1 MNTVFTKIISP
12 GRRPGLLIPILLLPV
27 LFSVCQAQPGRSVR
41 GIITDSLTRK
51 PLPGAHILIR
61 ESGLGVYSD
70 EGGSFLLSGLP
81 EGRIR
86 LTISFVGYFTETRV
100 VQTKNIW
107 QVTLDIRMIPKI
119 MEAAEVEITD
129 NRFRQATMNAP
140 LRMEIISAASISNT
154 PGQNITAVLD
164 YLPGVNLSTT
174 MGSFSNNTVVSMRG
188 LSGSDQGRTLV
199 LLDDVPLNKADQGSV
214 NWNLINRDN
223 VDRIE
228 VSKGPGSAKYGSSA
242 MGGVINIITRNPV
255 RKISG
260 TATIDYGTFNTA
272 GIRYQVAGR
281 VPVGRR
287 PQQFYYGLQGFYRRS
302 DGYNAEIPEYLEKS
316 DTFYVNNFFRE
327 INIGGKAGYRFDS
340 LNQME
345 VRTNFFN
352 DKRGRGVQVYEVD
365 GAYERHKT
373 LQVSGRYRGGAGK
386 IRWDLLIWN
395 QNEHFERLNEAM
407 NEGEYTLYLVR
418 SDRVD
423 QGARLQLKFPA
434 GRVQHFTAG
443 LEYQG
448 GSVDGQ
454 DVYYTSTDVISNKGK
469 MNTFAAFV
477 QDEIT
482 LFNEKLT
489 IIPGLR
495 VNWAIFHD
503 GSFRIDDPSYAIQY
517 LVDYQDSLYP
527 RKEWFQAD
535 PKLSFQYRFSPQ
547 TRVYLTLGRGFRA
560 PNLDDLCRTGKMR
573 NGFKVANP
581 GLKPEVLDN
590 IEVGAD
596 MLLFEKIHLA
606 PSVYYS
612 MGRNFMYYVSTGDSV
627 NMGYKLAP
635 VFIKQNIS
643 SVDIAGFEVEADVA
657 IFRWLDLSASYT
669 FNHSVISHFTPYD
682 TAVDKDLNGKFLTD
696 VPANKAVATLKF
708 TNKYVNVNLLWKFI
722 GTRWINDENEVDPYL
737 ETAKYPAYQ
746 TAGLRCWHTFFN
758 HLTVAVNIDNL
769 FDVIYVDDR
778 LQQSPGR
785 MITAELT
792 VKF

>member
-1 MNTVFTKIISP
+1 MIIS
-12 GRRPGLLIPILLLPV
+12 GRRRGFLISILLLPV
-27 LFSVCQAQPGRSVR
+27 LFSICQAQTGRTIK
-41 GIITDSLTRK
+41 GIITDSLTRR
-51 PLPGAHILIR
+51 PLVGAHILIR
-61 ESGLGVYSD
+61 ESGTGVFTD
-70 EGGSFLLSGLP
+70 GEGCFVLSGLP
-81 EGRIR
+81 DGKVR
-86 LTISFVGYFTETRV
+86 LTISFVGYFTENRV
-100 VQTKNIW
+100 IQPKNMQ
-107 QVTLDIRMIPKI
+107 QVGLNIRMIPKI

-129 NRFRQATMNAP
+129 NRFSQARLSVPM
-140 LRMEIISAASISNT
+140 RMDIISAANISNT

-174 MGSFSNNTVVSMRG
+174 MGSFSNNTVVTMRG

-199 LLDDVPLNKADQGSV
+199 LLDEVPLNKADQGSV

-223 VDRIE
+223 IDRIE
-228 VSKGPGSAKYGSSA
+228 ISKGPGNAKYGSNA

-255 RKISG
+255 KKISG
-260 TATIDYGTFNTA
+260 TATLDYGTFNTA

-281 VPVGRR
+281 IPLNNRR
-287 PQQFYYGLQGFYRRS
+287 QQFVYGLQGFYRRS

-327 INIGGKAGYRFDS
+327 INIGGTIGYRFDS
-340 LNQME
+340 LNQVE

-373 LQVSGRYRGGAGK
+373 WQITGRYRGGTGK
-386 IRWDLLIWN
+386 VRWDFLVWN
-395 QNEHFERLNEAM
+395 QNENFERLNEAM

-418 SDRVD
+418 SDRID
-423 QGARLQLKFPA
+423 QGARLQIKIPA
-434 GRVQHFTAG
+434 GRIQNFTTG

-454 DVYYTSTDVISNKGK
+454 DIYYTSTDVISNKGK

-477 QDEIT
+477 QDEIS
-482 LFNEKLT
+482 LLNEKLT

-495 VNWAIFHD
+495 LNGAIFHD

-517 LVDYQDSLYP
+517 LVDYQDSLFP
-527 RKEWFQAD
+527 QKVWFQAD
-535 PKLSFQYRFSPQ
+535 PKLSLQYRFTPQ
-547 TRVYLTLGRGFRA
+547 SRIYLTFGRGFRA
-560 PNLDDLCRTGKMR
+560 PNLDDLCRTGKMK
-573 NGFKVANP
+573 NGFKIANP
-581 GLKPEVLDN
+581 ALKPEVLDN
-590 IEVGAD
+590 IEFGAD
-596 MLLFEKIHLA
+596 LVLFEKIHLA
-606 PSVYYS
+606 PSIYYS
-612 MGRNFMYYVSTGDSV
+612 IGRDFMYYVSTGDSV

-635 VFIKQNIS
+635 VFMKQNIS
-643 SVDIAGFEVEADVA
+643 SVDIAGFEFEADVNL
-657 IFRWLDLSASYT
+657 FRWLDLSANYT

-696 VPANKAVATLKF
+696 VPAHKAAATLKF
-708 TNKYVNVNLLWKFI
+708 TNKYVNVNLLWKYV
-722 GTRWINDENEVDPYL
+722 GSRWINDENGVDPYL

-746 TAGLRCWHTFFN
+746 TVGLRCWHTFFN
-758 HLTVAVNIDNL
+758 HLTVALNADNL